1 MKKLVLALAAVG
13 CLSVP
18 ASAAPLSDT
27 PITLAQYGGGYG
39 NDRDRVYR
47 GDSDRGRSYSYDRD
61 RGSSYDRGSRRDYD
75 DYQTRRSYRSYRYR
89 DDYR

>member
-27 PITLAQYGGGYG
+27 PITLAQYGGGGGGYDRDRDRG
-39 NDRDRVYR
+39 YDRDRDRGYDRDRVYR
-47 GDSDRGRSYSYDRD
+47 RDYDRP
-61 RGSSYDRGSRRDYD
+61 RRDYD
-75 DYQTRRSYRSYRYR
+75 DYRVRRSYRRY
-89 DDYR
+89 DDR